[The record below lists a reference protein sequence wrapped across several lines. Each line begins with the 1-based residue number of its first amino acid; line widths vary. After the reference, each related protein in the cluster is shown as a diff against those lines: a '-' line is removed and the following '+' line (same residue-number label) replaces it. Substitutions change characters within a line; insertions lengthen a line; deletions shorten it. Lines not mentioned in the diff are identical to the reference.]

1 MKKKLLFIIPS
12 LSAGGGEKSLVTLLS
27 QLDYSRYEADL
38 FLLHHE
44 GLFMDFLPGEVRVL
58 SLPESYRSFA
68 QPLARSVLHYLGRG
82 RLSLAASRLLFALVS
97 RMAGT
102 SRSEQ
107 LNWKRLSRVLPALPG
122 SYDVAV
128 GFLEKT
134 SNYFCV
140 DKVRAR
146 KKIGWVHID
155 YDKHGMDAAFDLPY
169 FRKLDHIVT
178 VSEECAGILRRN
190 FPELGAR
197 IDVVYNIVS
206 PAMIARMAE
215 ERQEDLY
222 GRTEGE
228 TIILSIGRLH
238 AQKAFETAIA
248 ACRRLLDRGRAVR
261 WFVIGEGEE
270 RGRLE
275 ELIERNGLT
284 GRFVLLGLKANPYPY
299 LKQADLYVQTSRYE
313 GKSIAIDEA
322 KILGKPIVVT
332 DFSTAGDQIV
342 HGVEGLIV
350 GMAPEAVADGVE
362 RLIGSPGLRRRF
374 AEQLA
379 ASLLGTEAEM
389 EKLER
394 LFGAALK

>member
-12 LSAGGGEKSLVTLLS
+12 LTAGGGEKSLVTLLS

-38 FLLHHE
+38 FLLQHE
-44 GLFMDFLPGEVRVL
+44 GLFMDFLPPEVRVL
-58 SLPESYRSFA
+58 PLPDEYRHFA
-68 QPLARSVLHYLGRG
+68 KPLVPSIRHFASQG

-97 RMAGT
+97 RTAGI

-107 LNWKRLSRVLPALPG
+107 RNWKRLARFLPTLPA
-122 SYDVAV
+122 SYDVAI

-140 DKVRAR
+140 DKVQAR
-146 KKIGWVHID
+146 KRIGWVHID
-155 YDKHGMDAAFDLPY
+155 YDQHGMDAAFDLPY

-190 FPELGAR
+190 FPELAAK

-215 ERQEDLY
+215 EPPEDLY
-222 GRTEGE
+222 GREEGE
-228 TIILSIGRLH
+228 TVILSIGRLH

-248 ACRRLLDRGRAVR
+248 ACRRLIDRGHRVR

-270 RGRLE
+270 RGKLE
-275 ELIERNGLT
+275 ELIAKNGLA

-332 DFSTAGDQIV
+332 NFSTARDQIA
-342 HGVEGLIV
+342 HGVDGLIV
-350 GMAPEAVADGVE
+350 GMEPEAVADGIE

-374 AEQLA
+374 AEQLS
-379 ASLLGTEAEM
+379 ASLLGTESEM

-394 LFGAALK
+394 LFA